1 MKKPEL
7 RFEIIDLSKATYEE
21 LTKLKSLI
29 SKNLKECREEI
40 DPSRNKAASEL
51 TPTEWSLYTRYHN
64 LNQLQLSILERIY
77 AMAEKVDV
85 KEVLQ

>member
-1 MKKPEL
+1 MKKTEL
-7 RFEIIDLSKATYEE
+7 RFEIIDLSKASNEE

-40 DPSRNKAASEL
+40 EPFSRKAASEL
-51 TPTEWSLYTRYHN
+51 TPTEWSLFNRHFG

-77 AMAEKVDV
+77 AMAEMVDV

>member
-1 MKKPEL
+1 MNKPEQ
-7 RFEIIDLSKATYEE
+7 RFEIIDLSKASYEE

-40 DPSRNKAASEL
+40 EPFRHKAGSEL
-51 TPTEWSLYTRYHN
+51 SPEEWSLFNRYHG
-64 LNQLQLSILERIY
+64 LNQLQVSILERIY
-77 AMAEKVDV
+77 AMSETVDV